1 MSRIKKSLAVAALA
15 VTALAGLAGPAAA
28 GVDSTLNHPST
39 YESEGVTCT
48 KVNFVDGTTYYEV
61 PEGVLFVVIKTG
73 TTYTT
78 LVSGDSLTFPKDIS
92 FVITCVGDHNPP
104 S

>member
-1 MSRIKKSLAVAALA
+1 MSRIKKSLAVATLA
-15 VTALAGLAGPAAA
+15 GIALAGLAGPAVA
-28 GVDSTLNHPST
+28 GVDPTLNHPST

-48 KVNFVDGTTYYEV
+48 KAEYVDGTKYFEV

-73 TTYTT
+73 TTHTT
-78 LVSGDSLTFPKDIS
+78 LGYGDAMTFPKDIS
-92 FVITCVGDHNPP
+92 FVITCMGDDSPP